1 VIFCRKGR
9 LKTAGALSGAV
20 GVRRTTQERDNP
32 AAAVEQVIHGLHG
45 PLGVL
50 DPDGSRQLGGRP
62 PVDEYRSS
70 LSLETLKEPLVRQ
83 PGAADDRPVHPLV
96 FEGPEDV
103 LLASR
108 VLGGKPMLRP
118 TESETVGDR
127 DRIVNLSDGVFAIA
141 ITLLVLDIQ
150 VPDIPEKVVSSQLP
164 EALLSLWPKY
174 LGYFLSFV
182 GISAFWLIHH
192 SIFRPIRSYDRTL
205 LYLNFLFLMVVAF
218 VPFPTALLGEYGDH
232 QLPVAI
238 YAATLAV
245 GRLLLT
251 AIHWYST
258 RNDRLLDEP
267 QDPATVRFFLRWGLT
282 IPAIFLLSIGVS
294 FFSVG
299 VAIWTWLI
307 MLVVDAVVI
316 RRRFR

>member
-1 VIFCRKGR
+1 
-9 LKTAGALSGAV
+9 
-20 GVRRTTQERDNP
+20 
-32 AAAVEQVIHGLHG
+32 
-45 PLGVL
+45 
-50 DPDGSRQLGGRP
+50 
-62 PVDEYRSS
+62 
-70 LSLETLKEPLVRQ
+70 
-83 PGAADDRPVHPLV
+83 
-96 FEGPEDV
+96 
-103 LLASR
+103 
-108 VLGGKPMLRP
+108 MLRP
-118 TESETVGDR
+118 RESETVGDR

-141 ITLLVLDIQ
+141 ITLLVLNIQ

-174 LGYFLSFV
+174 LGYLLSFV

-192 SIFRPIRSYDRTL
+192 SIFRPIRSYDRSL

-267 QDPATVRFFLRWGLT
+267 QDPATVRFFLRRGLM
-282 IPAIFLLSIGVS
+282 IPAIFLLSIGIS
-294 FFSVG
+294 FFNVG